1 MLVAGNWHLFS
12 DGVLRP
18 VVEARAQAIDGSWQT
33 VRLLVDTGADMTV
46 LDGETVQAL
55 GLRLEPAD
63 GSLTGV
69 GGGAALVVV
78 STTLQMVREDG
89 GTPLTFKGRF
99 AAVNNP
105 VELGTG
111 ILGRDIL
118 NLFTVILDRA
128 GEAVRLLRPPHR
140 YTIHSA

>member
-1 MLVAGNWHLFS
+1 VQ
-12 DGVLRP
+12 
-18 VVEARAQAIDGSWQT
+18 VEALAAGGSWRQ

-55 GLRLEPAD
+55 GLPLETAD

-78 STTLQMVREDG
+78 STTLQMARADG
-89 GTPLTFKGRF
+89 GAPLTFKGRF
-99 AAVNNP
+99 AAVDNP

-111 ILGRDIL
+111 VLGRDIL
-118 NLFTVILDRA
+118 NLFTLIVDRA
-128 GEAVRLLRPPHR
+128 SEAVQLLRPPHR
-140 YTIHSA
+140 YTVHPA

>member
-1 MLVAGNWHLFS
+1 MLVTGRWHLFN
-12 DGVLRP
+12 DQVLRP
-18 VVEARAQAIDGSWQT
+18 IIQAEALAADGSWRQ

-55 GLRLEPAD
+55 GLSLETAD

-78 STTLQMVREDG
+78 STTLQIARADG
-89 GTPLTFKGRF
+89 GTPLTLKGRF
-99 AAVNNP
+99 AAVDNP

-111 ILGRDIL
+111 VLGRDVL
-118 NLFTVILDRA
+118 NLFTLIADRA
-128 GEAVRLLRPPHR
+128 SEAVHLLRPPHR
-140 YTIHSA
+140 YAIHPA